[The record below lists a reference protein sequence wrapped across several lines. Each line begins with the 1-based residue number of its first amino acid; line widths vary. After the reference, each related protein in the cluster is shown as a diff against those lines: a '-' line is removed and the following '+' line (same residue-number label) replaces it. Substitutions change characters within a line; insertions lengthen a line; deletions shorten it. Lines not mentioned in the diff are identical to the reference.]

1 MSDDEIET
9 NDVKISVGPNL
20 VKLVLAIAVVLA
32 VLMGDTGAIPSF

>member
-9 NDVKISVGPNL
+9 NDVRIKVGPNL

-32 VLMGDTGAIPSF
+32 VLMGDSGEIPSF